1 MGRVPRSCSRRLRL
15 IGALLLLRSL
25 LRSNQ
30 ENVLLVDLVLVHQ
43 GVAYPVQLEYN
54 GERAVL

>member
-1 MGRVPRSCSRRLRL
+1 MCHVPRSCSQRLRL
-15 IGALLLLRSL
+15 VGALLLLRSL

-43 GVAYPVQLEYN
+43 GVAYPEQLEYN
-54 GERAVL
+54 GERAIL